1 MVWEQDVR
9 VIVALTAE
17 VERGQIKCHPYWN
30 SGDYGH
36 FKVKILGER
45 RVSVDGT
52 KTGDDHSA
60 TPAAASMHQSPASSS
75 NKRSTPGLYGAG
87 DDSPF
92 ILVRHFTLS
101 HSAYPFQPI
110 REITQLQYSHWPDFG
125 TTSQPTHLLKL
136 VDQCNKMAKMSNSS
150 PFNNYNNK
158 KQKAEPVDERPML
171 VHCSA
176 GCGRTGTFCVV
187 DSVLDILKHQW
198 AAGALS
204 RERGSVTAKT
214 STSDSWLYDDSVD
227 LVAETV
233 ECFRKQRPSMV
244 QNLSQFVLCY
254 ESVLEWVVSHLDEI
268 RILDS

>member
-17 VERGQIKCHPYWN
+17 VERGQIKCHPYWK

-36 FKVKILGER
+36 FKVKNLGER
-45 RVSVDGT
+45 RVSIDGT
-52 KTGDDHSA
+52 KTGDGHSA
-60 TPAAASMHQSPASSS
+60 SPAVSSALKSPASSS
-75 NKRSTPGLYGAG
+75 NTASTQGLYSAA
-87 DDSPF
+87 DDDPF

-125 TTSQPTHLLKL
+125 TISQPTHLLKL
-136 VDQCNKMAKMSNSS
+136 VEQCNKIARMSSSS
-150 PFNNYNNK
+150 PFNNNNNK
-158 KQKAEPVDERPML
+158 QMAEPVQERPMI

-176 GCGRTGTFCVV
+176 GCGRTGTFCTV

-198 AAGALS
+198 AAGARS
-204 RERGSVTAKT
+204 KTRENTTTKT
-214 STSDSWLYDDSVD
+214 NTSDSWLYDDSVD

-233 ECFRKQRPSMV
+233 EQFRKQRPSMV

-254 ESVLEWVVSHLDEI
+254 ESILEWVVSHLDET